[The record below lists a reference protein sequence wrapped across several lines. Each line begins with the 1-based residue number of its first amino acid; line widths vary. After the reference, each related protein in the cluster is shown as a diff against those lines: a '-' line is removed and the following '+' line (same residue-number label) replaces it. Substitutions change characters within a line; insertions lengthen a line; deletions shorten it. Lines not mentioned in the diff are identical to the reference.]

1 MSFAEFLMEMFGI
14 EKRRAETVEE
24 DEFLRN
30 FSQLES
36 LFDSDTVEEI
46 VKSGLLLRLK
56 LAMVRSKQQCLRV
69 LPMQ

>member
-36 LFDSDTVEEI
+36 LFDSDTVED
-46 VKSGLLLRLK
+46 
-56 LAMVRSKQQCLRV
+56 
-69 LPMQ
+69 